1 MYKRYFRMKD
11 PRCKPNEIEWIEMTG
26 NEFYRFVNS
35 PEGRGRHFIDM
46 DDVVLEASE
55 FEARSFK
62 TEKNHSYYIQAQEDG
77 WSTLSLYATENE
89 NGCSGE
95 EIVADETQDVE
106 AEVILRMEYRAL
118 CAALH
123 QMDKDSRLLIHA
135 LYLADERKTE
145 RDLAKEL
152 GVSQNAINKQK
163 KKILQK
169 LKILVVKIQ
178 KSQQ

>member
-1 MYKRYFRMKD
+1 
-11 PRCKPNEIEWIEMTG
+11 
-26 NEFYRFVNS
+26 
-35 PEGRGRHFIDM
+35 
-46 DDVVLEASE
+46 
-55 FEARSFK
+55 
-62 TEKNHSYYIQAQEDG
+62 
-77 WSTLSLYATENE
+77 
-89 NGCSGE
+89 
-95 EIVADETQDVE
+95 
-106 AEVILRMEYRAL
+106 MEYRAL
-118 CAALH
+118 RVALH
-123 QMDKDSRLLIHA
+123 QLDKDSRLLIHA

>member
-1 MYKRYFRMKD
+1 MYKRYFRMKN
-11 PRCKPNEIEWIEMTG
+11 PKCKPKKIEWIEMTG

-35 PEGRGRHFIDM
+35 PEGCDRHFIDM
-46 DDVVLEASE
+46 DGVVLETGESE
-55 FEARSFK
+55 VRSFK
-62 TEKNHSYYIQAQEDG
+62 AEKNHSYYIQAQ
-77 WSTLSLYATENE
+77 
-89 NGCSGE
+89 
-95 EIVADETQDVE
+95 VE
-106 AEVILRMEYRAL
+106 AEIILRMEYRAL

-123 QMDKDSRLLIHA
+123 QPDKDNRLLIHA

>member
-1 MYKRYFRMKD
+1 M
-11 PRCKPNEIEWIEMTG
+11 
-26 NEFYRFVNS
+26 
-35 PEGRGRHFIDM
+35 
-46 DDVVLEASE
+46 
-55 FEARSFK
+55 
-62 TEKNHSYYIQAQEDG
+62 
-77 WSTLSLYATENE
+77 
-89 NGCSGE
+89 
-95 EIVADETQDVE
+95 E

-123 QMDKDSRLLIHA
+123 QLDKDSRRLIHA